1 MCVQDGRIT
10 RTQMNSKVFKE
21 LSRHCIKKKKKKK
34 TSNESNLIAANV
46 YSITE
51 NHDAEEVNNVVAS
64 WR

>member
-21 LSRHCIKKKKKKK
+21 LSRHCIKKKKK

>member
-1 MCVQDGRIT
+1 MCVCVQDERTIRT
-10 RTQMNSKVFKE
+10 RMNSKVFE
-21 LSRHCIKKKKKKK
+21 EFSRHCIEKKK

-51 NHDAEEVNNVVAS
+51 NHDAEEVNTVLAS